1 MYEKLLRFNR
11 RKVHPLYSQN
21 KKRREDVF
29 GSGALQV
36 PEKKNKQKK
45 NSREWSGYSLIPKFD
60 LGIKELRNQAFFCC
74 PDILSRT
81 FFSETYHTSRPILIS
96 TTCTSTIRS
105 VLVVEKSYIVSVA
118 AVAFIAAGMYGRS
131 AP

>member
-1 MYEKLLRFNR
+1 MKNYCDSIAERYILSTLKIKREERMFLVPVLFRC
-11 RKVHPLYSQN
+11 RK
-21 KKRREDVF
+21 
-29 GSGALQV
+29 
-36 PEKKNKQKK
+36 KKNKQKK